1 MWPPG
6 CTARGRGQGLSG
18 QGGQPDTAPELRAM
32 VGGNRGGGEAD
43 ISPNAWDAEETRTEN
58 VSKSLEAGWRQEKA
72 WQPGG
77 P

>member
-32 VGGNRGGGEAD
+32 VGGNRGGGEA
-43 ISPNAWDAEETRTEN
+43 
-58 VSKSLEAGWRQEKA
+58 GRQTSA
-72 WQPGG
+72 PMPGTQRK
-77 P
+77 PEQKM